1 MRLGPLDGQGEGQ
14 WRLPRRRLNVEVVGS
29 GGATTFLR
37 YGGAPTVGGGQQR
50 FLRLG
55 RVEGSETGESMDND
69 RLGRAELTG
78 GRRRWWSGHRRG
90 QGTQGGLGNSLRVLL
105 LERRRREGRAHRVGW
120 QWPFKGR

>member
-14 WRLPRRRLNVEVVGS
+14 WRLPRWRLNIEVVGS

-37 YGGAPTVGGGQQR
+37 YGGGQQR
-50 FLRLG
+50 FLQLG

-90 QGTQGGLGNSLRVLL
+90 QGTRGGLRNSLRVLL
-105 LERRRREGRAHRVGW
+105 LERRQREGRAHRVGR
-120 QWPFKGR
+120 QWPFKGG